1 MKKNILTGVKP
12 INATQ
17 GQKPPEQGYVNDLMM
32 SQLVFLGNNGNNN
45 NINNL
50 EAPPINKVKSNQV
63 GKKRR

>member
-1 MKKNILTGVKP
+1 
-12 INATQ
+12 
-17 GQKPPEQGYVNDLMM
+17 MM

-63 GKKRR
+63 GKKRRWKYKTIK